1 MASRYYDRAAVPTSD
16 LSDLSDLEELYSVS
30 EEEPTQRDANDLRLT
45 QAINY
50 LAQEGGDD
58 SAATWMHRVDR
69 IDAALL
75 QQLPQRSSD
84 YDRKLYR
91 RLKAMV
97 RDVQR
102 EFEEAAAENSG
113 LTMDADD
120 NLPDYHSAYPAV
132 EALYREA
139 DEAETPMDA
148 PSSPPLK
155 PRQRHGKL
163 ADKVPREKQFLYGG
177 PNNEVENWYRDMP
190 AILPFPETPQMAH
203 WESLKIDYDLS
214 KPADAKH
221 VENAVPFNHPQL
233 EQYKNLSQYDSGTRF
248 KLPGTTLREQEQI
261 NGLGSEQKLKKVVDA
276 FNKGYRNEEIT
287 KDYAPRVFLEKFAV
301 GPQSKPFTT
310 LWDGALL
317 TTDSA
322 SPTAI
327 RRSINVTPTK
337 TRRVSNISTSFTGS
351 SKRVA
356 FKRRSPRYSDNYST
370 TNFPI
375 PATVAESSALPKAT
389 PTRRPP
395 TPQTRS
401 SQSKAAAAAA
411 SAAFR
416 RISDARVEALHTTPR
431 RDSAS
436 ATSKQ
441 PSTRRVVSAVEV
453 PQKRPRGR
461 PPKASTA
468 PKAAQ
473 APAPAPPP
481 TPISAPA
488 PITQSSTKPSTT
500 TKALGKRKR
509 SIGSETYTPD
519 GKRKKSIGSED
530 YTPESVR
537 KRTRAA
543 VASTKKKVNFTDPL
557 VSLPEEGG
565 FPASS
570 VGVKGVK
577 GKGVSKAAV
586 AGGKVKKRTTNL
598 GW

>member
-1 MASRYYDRAAVPTSD
+1 MASRYYNRAAVSSSD
-16 LSDLSDLEELYSVS
+16 LSDPSDLEELYSVS
-30 EEEPTQRDANDLRLT
+30 EEEPTERDANDLRLT

-113 LTMDADD
+113 LTMDVDD

-132 EALYREA
+132 QALYREA

-155 PRQRHGKL
+155 PRQRHGKPN
-163 ADKVPREKQFLYGG
+163 DKVPRQKHFLYGG

-190 AILPFPETPQMAH
+190 GILPFPETPQMAH

-221 VENAVPFNHPQL
+221 VETTVPFNHPQL
-233 EQYKNLSQYDSGTRF
+233 EQYKNLSQYDSGSRY
-248 KLPGTTLREQEQI
+248 KLPATTLREQERV
-261 NGLGSEQKLKKVVDA
+261 NRLGSEQRLKKVVDA
-276 FNKGYRNEEIT
+276 FNKGDRNKEIN

-301 GPQSKPFTT
+301 GPQSKYFTT
-310 LWDGALL
+310 VWDGALL
-317 TTDSA
+317 TTGSA
-322 SPTAI
+322 SPTAL
-327 RRSINVTPTK
+327 RRSMNVTPTK
-337 TRRVSNISTSFTGS
+337 PRRVSNISVASSAGS

-356 FKRRSPRYSDNYST
+356 FERS
-370 TNFPI
+370 
-375 PATVAESSALPKAT
+375 KA
-389 PTRRPP
+389 
-395 TPQTRS
+395 
-401 SQSKAAAAAA
+401 AAAAAA

-436 ATSKQ
+436 ATSKT

-468 PKAAQ
+468 PKVAK
-473 APAPAPPP
+473 APAPAPP
-481 TPISAPA
+481 TPVSAP
-488 PITQSSTKPSTT
+488 PPTIQSSPKPSSST

-509 SIGSETYTPD
+509 SIGSETFTPD

-530 YTPESVR
+530 YTPESVK

-543 VASTKKKVNFTDPL
+543 VASTKKKVDFTDPL
-557 VSLPEEGG
+557 VSSPEEGV

-570 VGVKGVK
+570 VGVKGLRRDCEEGGGE
-577 GKGVSKAAV
+577 GKVVSKAAV
-586 AGGKVKKRTTNL
+586 AGERL
-598 GW
+598 RRGW